1 MNDSLKSAKNNL
13 NNALLPTNQAI
24 LVFLAFAFS
33 YFMSSLIRA
42 ITATISPVLT
52 VELSLQARDLGLL
65 SGGYFLGF
73 AVMQL
78 PLGKWLDRFG
88 PKKVIICFLSVA
100 APRCPILRPADLE
113 HRAVLPERQSTLS
126 RAAHAL
132 NLHHPG
138 SGSALPPRRQQAHQQ
153 PGAKNCLPSA
163 EEQRVLSGA
172 DCGRAL
178 GGISLCPTSLRNTKT
193 CPSES
198 TAGCRRGWGCR

>member
-1 MNDSLKSAKNNL
+1 MTADTILASITKKTHTNG
-13 NNALLPTNQAI
+13 ALLPTNQAI

-42 ITATISPVLT
+42 ITATISPALT

-100 APRCPILRPADLE
+100 
-113 HRAVLPERQSTLS
+113 VLGCLAFAKATSF
-126 RAAHAL
+126 
-132 NLHHPG
+132 
-138 SGSALPPRRQQAHQQ
+138 SGLLLARVFCGAGVSA
-153 PGAKNCLPSA
+153 C
-163 EEQRVLSGA
+163 
-172 DCGRAL
+172 
-178 GGISLCPTSLRNTKT
+178 
-193 CPSES
+193 
-198 TAGCRRGWGCR
+198 